1 MEEINEMKLVK
12 SREDE
17 DNTGVEGLLGMM
29 EKLQVEAAN
38 ASDPVEMTAEE
49 AMIEAM
55 EKINCGGDP

>member
-1 MEEINEMKLVK
+1 MEEINEMKSVK